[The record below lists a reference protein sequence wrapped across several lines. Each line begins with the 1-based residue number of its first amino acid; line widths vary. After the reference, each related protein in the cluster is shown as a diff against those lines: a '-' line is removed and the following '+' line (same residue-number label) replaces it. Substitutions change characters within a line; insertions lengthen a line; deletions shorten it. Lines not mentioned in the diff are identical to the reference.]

1 MSNKLFIKLTRETLP
16 QIKEKFPFI
25 YLEAGRLEV
34 DDSSVK
40 WIDSTGN
47 VVRLPIATI
56 SALLLGFGTTVTHAA
71 VKACA
76 SANCTLCWVGE
87 DSLLFYA
94 SGMSPTSN
102 TRNFKKQMLLA
113 ADKTKS
119 LSVAR
124 NMFNFRFPE
133 TDTENKT
140 LKELMGME
148 GYRVKKL
155 YADMAEKYQVGWKG
169 RSYTPN
175 NFELSD
181 TTNKILTSAN
191 AALYAVIS
199 SVVFSLGYSP
209 YIGFVHSGS
218 PLPFIYDL
226 ADLYKE
232 NLTIDMAFS
241 LTKDMASYY
250 DKYILLHEFRKR
262 IIETRLLENL
272 ADDTHKILTVK

>member
-133 TDTENKT
+133 SDTANKT

-272 ADDTHKILTVK
+272 ADDIHKILTVK

>member
-102 TRNFKKQMLLA
+102 T
-113 ADKTKS
+113 
-119 LSVAR
+119 
-124 NMFNFRFPE
+124 
-133 TDTENKT
+133 
-140 LKELMGME
+140 
-148 GYRVKKL
+148 
-155 YADMAEKYQVGWKG
+155 
-169 RSYTPN
+169 
-175 NFELSD
+175 
-181 TTNKILTSAN
+181 TNKILTSAN
-191 AALYAVIS
+191 AALYSLIS

-232 NLTIDMAFS
+232 HLTIDMAFS
-241 LTKDMASYY
+241 LTKDMAVYY
-250 DKYILLHEFRKR
+250 DKYILLDDFRKR
-262 IIETRLLENL
+262 VIEARLLENL
-272 ADDTHKILTVK
+272 ADDINKILTVK

>member
-1 MSNKLFIKLTRETLP
+1 MSNKLFIKLTHETLP

-40 WIDSTGN
+40 WIDSLGN
-47 VVRLPIATI
+47 IVRIPIATI
-56 SALLLGFGTTVTHAA
+56 SAILLGFGTTVTHAA

-76 SANCTLCWVGE
+76 SVNCTICWVGE

-94 SGMSPTSN
+94 SGQSPTSN
-102 TRNFKKQMLLA
+102 TKNFRKQMLLA
-113 ADKTKS
+113 TDNTKS
-119 LSVAR
+119 LVVAR
-124 NMFNFRFPE
+124 NMFNVRFPSTE
-133 TDTENKT
+133 TANKN

-155 YADMAEKYQVGWKG
+155 YAEMAEKYQVGWKG
-169 RSYTPN
+169 RSYTPTK
-175 NFELSD
+175 FELSD

-191 AALYAVIS
+191 SALYALIS
-199 SVVFSLGYSP
+199 SAVFSLGYSP

-232 NLTIDMAFS
+232 HLTIDMAFS
-241 LTKDMASYY
+241 LTKDMAVHY
-250 DKYILLHEFRKR
+250 DKYVLLHEFRKR
-262 IIETRLLENL
+262 VIESKLLENI
-272 ADDTHKILTVK
+272 ADDINKVLLVK

>member
-232 NLTIDMAFS
+232 ILTIDMAFS

-272 ADDTHKILTVK
+272 ADDIHKILTVK

>member
-16 QIKEKFPFI
+16 QVKEKFPFI

-133 TDTENKT
+133 SDTANKT

-199 SVVFSLGYSP
+199 SAVFSLGYSP

-232 NLTIDMAFS
+232 HLTIDMAFS
-241 LTKDMASYY
+241 LTKDMAVYY
-250 DKYILLHEFRKR
+250 DKYILLDDFRKR
-262 IIETRLLENL
+262 VIEARLLENL
-272 ADDTHKILTVK
+272 ADDIHKILTVK

>member
-16 QIKEKFPFI
+16 QLKEKLPFI

-133 TDTENKT
+133 SDTANKT

-191 AALYAVIS
+191 AALYAIIS
-199 SVVFSLGYSP
+199 SAVFSLGYSP

-241 LTKDMASYY
+241 LTKDMAAYY

-262 IIETRLLENL
+262 IIEARLLENL
-272 ADDTHKILTVK
+272 PDDIHKILTVK

>member
-1 MSNKLFIKLTRETLP
+1 M
-16 QIKEKFPFI
+16 
-25 YLEAGRLEV
+25 
-34 DDSSVK
+34 
-40 WIDSTGN
+40 
-47 VVRLPIATI
+47 VRLPIATI
-56 SALLLGFGTTVTHAA
+56 SALLLGFETTVTHAA

-76 SANCTLCWVGE
+76 SANFTLCWVGE
-87 DSLLFYA
+87 DSLLLYA

-133 TDTENKT
+133 SDTANKT

-191 AALYAVIS
+191 AALYSLIS

-232 NLTIDMAFS
+232 HLTIDMAFS
-241 LTKDMASYY
+241 LTKDMAVYY
-250 DKYILLHEFRKR
+250 DKYILLDDFRKR
-262 IIETRLLENL
+262 VIEARLLENL
-272 ADDTHKILTVK
+272 ADDINKILTVK

>member
-1 MSNKLFIKLTRETLP
+1 LP

-272 ADDTHKILTVK
+272 ADDIHKILTVK

>member
-16 QIKEKFPFI
+16 QVKEKFPFI

-133 TDTENKT
+133 SDTANKT

-191 AALYAVIS
+191 AALYSLIS

-232 NLTIDMAFS
+232 HLTIDMAFS
-241 LTKDMASYY
+241 LTKDMAVYY
-250 DKYILLHEFRKR
+250 DKYILLDDFRKR
-262 IIETRLLENL
+262 VIEARLLENL
-272 ADDTHKILTVK
+272 ADDIHKILTVK

>member
-1 MSNKLFIKLTRETLP
+1 MTNKLFIKLTRETLP

-71 VKACA
+71 VKVCA
-76 SANCTLCWVGE
+76 SVNCTICWVGE

-94 SGMSPTSN
+94 TGQSPTSN
-102 TRNFKKQMLLA
+102 TKNFKKQMLLA

-133 TDTENKT
+133 TDTANKS

-191 AALYAVIS
+191 AALYALIS

-232 NLTIDMAFS
+232 HLTIDMAFS
-241 LTKDMASYY
+241 LTKDMAAYY

-262 IIETRLLENL
+262 VIESRLLENL
-272 ADDTHKILTVK
+272 ADDINKILMVK

>member
-272 ADDTHKILTVK
+272 ADDIHKILTVK

>member
-232 NLTIDMAFS
+232 ILTIDMAFS

-272 ADDTHKILTVK
+272 ADDIHKILTV

>member
-133 TDTENKT
+133 TYTENKT

-272 ADDTHKILTVK
+272 ANDIHKILTV

>member
-94 SGMSPTSN
+94 SGMAPTSN

-272 ADDTHKILTVK
+272 ADDIHKIFTV

>member
-191 AALYAVIS
+191 AALYSLIS

-232 NLTIDMAFS
+232 HLTIDMAFS
-241 LTKDMASYY
+241 LTKDMAVYY
-250 DKYILLHEFRKR
+250 DKYILLDDFRKR
-262 IIETRLLENL
+262 VIEARLLENL
-272 ADDTHKILTVK
+272 ADDINKILTVK